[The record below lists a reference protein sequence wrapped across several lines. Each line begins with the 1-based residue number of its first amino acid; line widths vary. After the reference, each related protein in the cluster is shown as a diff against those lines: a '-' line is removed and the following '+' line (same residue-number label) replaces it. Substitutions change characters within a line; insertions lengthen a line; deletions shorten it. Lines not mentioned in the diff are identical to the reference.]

1 MLLSTP
7 PTWAIALTFWLHMLA
22 TVAWLGGLA
31 AIAIL
36 VLPAAKLT
44 LKPPEQLAFINA
56 MQRRLEPLAWFSL
69 SLLVATGLFQMSVN
83 PHYDGFL
90 STSGQWSL
98 ALLTKHGLVILMIV
112 VSAIQTW
119 EVLPAI
125 RRGLMRIEKGQADEA
140 EVKRLQKREN
150 LLLRLNI
157 GLSILILAATAF
169 ARAS

>member
-1 MLLSTP
+1 
-7 PTWAIALTFWLHMLA
+7 MLA

-36 VLPAAKLT
+36 VLPTAKRT
-44 LKPPEQLAFINA
+44 LKPADQLAFIEA

-69 SLLVATGLFQMSVN
+69 AILTVTGMFQISVN
-83 PHYDGFL
+83 PHYNGFL
-90 STSGQWSL
+90 STSGGWSL
-98 ALLTKHGLVILMIV
+98 AILTKHIMVILMVV

-140 EVKRLQKREN
+140 EVKRLQKRET

>member
-1 MLLSTP
+1 MLETP
-7 PTWAIALTFWLHMLA
+7 PIWAIALVYWLHMLA

-36 VLPAAKLT
+36 VLPTAKRV
-44 LKPPEQLAFINA
+44 LKPADQLAFIDGI
-56 MQRRLEPLAWFSL
+56 QRRLEPLAWFSL
-69 SLLVATGLFQMSVN
+69 AILIVTGLFQLSIN
-83 PHYDGFL
+83 PHYNGFL

-98 ALLTKHGLVILMIV
+98 AILTKHTLIILMIV

-125 RRGLMRIEKGQADEA
+125 RRGLIRIEKGGVDEA
-140 EVKRLQKREN
+140 EVKRLQKRET

-157 GLSILILAATAF
+157 VLSVLILAATAF

>member
-1 MLLSTP
+1 V
-7 PTWAIALTFWLHMLA
+7 ALVFWLHMLA

-36 VLPAAKLT
+36 VLPAARRV
-44 LKPPEQLAFINA
+44 LKPADQLAFIEGI
-56 MQRRLEPLAWFSL
+56 QKRLEPLAWFCL
-69 SLLVATGLFQMSVN
+69 SILIVTGLFQLSVN

-90 STSGQWSL
+90 STTSGWAQAIL
-98 ALLTKHGLVILMIV
+98 VKHSLVILMIV

-125 RRGLMRIEKGQADEA
+125 RRGLVRIQRGQATEA
-140 EVKRLQKREN
+140 EVERLQKRETF
-150 LLLRLNI
+150 LLRLNI
-157 GLSILILAATAF
+157 LLSILILAATAF

>member
-1 MLLSTP
+1 MLETP
-7 PTWAIALTFWLHMLA
+7 PSWALALVFWLHMLA

-44 LKPPEQLAFINA
+44 LKPAEQLAFISA
-56 MQRRLEPLAWFSL
+56 IQRRLEPLAWFCL
-69 SLLVATGLFQMSVN
+69 SLLIVTGLFQMSVN
-83 PHYDGFL
+83 PHYNGFL

-98 ALLTKHGLVILMIV
+98 AILTKHMLVVVMVV
-112 VSAIQTW
+112 VSAMQTW

-125 RRGLMRIEKGQADEA
+125 RRGLMRIEKGQASEE
-140 EVKRLQKREN
+140 EVERLQKRET

>member
-1 MLLSTP
+1 MLETP
-7 PTWAIALTFWLHMLA
+7 PTWAIALVFWLHMLA

-36 VLPAAKLT
+36 VLPTAKRV
-44 LKPPEQLAFINA
+44 LKSTDQLAFIEA
-56 MQRRLEPLAWFSL
+56 MQKRLEPLAWFSL
-69 SLLVATGLFQMSVN
+69 AILIVTGMFQLSVN

-90 STSGQWSL
+90 STSGGWSQ
-98 ALLTKHGLVILMIV
+98 AILTKHIFVILMIV

-125 RRGLMRIEKGQADEA
+125 HRGLMRIEKGLADEV
-140 EVKRLQKREN
+140 EIERLQRRET

>member
-1 MLLSTP
+1 MLETP
-7 PTWAIALTFWLHMLA
+7 PTWAVALVFWLHMLA
-22 TVAWLGGLA
+22 TVTWLGGLA

-36 VLPAAKLT
+36 VLPAARRVLE
-44 LKPPEQLAFINA
+44 PADQLALIDGI
-56 MQRRLEPLAWFSL
+56 QRRLEPVAWFCL
-69 SLLVATGLFQMSVN
+69 ATLIVTGLFQLSVN

-98 ALLTKHGLVILMIV
+98 AILTKHTLVVIMIV

-125 RRGLMRIEKGQADEA
+125 RRGLVRLEKGLMDDK
-140 EVKRLQKREN
+140 EVKRLQKREI

>member
-1 MLLSTP
+1 MLETP
-7 PTWAIALTFWLHMLA
+7 PTWAIALVFWLHMLA

-36 VLPAAKLT
+36 VLPAAKRV
-44 LKPPEQLAFINA
+44 LKPADQLAFIEGI
-56 MQRRLEPLAWFSL
+56 QRRLEPLAWFSL
-69 SLLVATGLFQMSVN
+69 AILIVTGLFQLSVN
-83 PHYDGFL
+83 PHYNGFL

-98 ALLTKHGLVILMIV
+98 AILTKHTLVILMIV

-125 RRGLMRIEKGQADEA
+125 RRGLMRIEKGGADEA
-140 EVKRLQKREN
+140 EVKRLQKRETR
-150 LLLRLNI
+150 LLRLNI
-157 GLSILILAATAF
+157 ALSILILAATAF

>member
-1 MLLSTP
+1 MLETP
-7 PTWAIALTFWLHMLA
+7 PTWAVALVFWLHMLA
-22 TVAWLGGLA
+22 TVTWLGGLA
-31 AIAIL
+31 SIAIF
-36 VLPAAKLT
+36 VLPAARRVLE
-44 LKPPEQLAFINA
+44 PADQLALIDGI
-56 MQRRLEPLAWFSL
+56 QRRLEPVAWFCL
-69 SLLVATGLFQMSVN
+69 ATLIVTGLFQLSVN

-98 ALLTKHGLVILMIV
+98 AILTKHTLVVIMIV

-125 RRGLMRIEKGQADEA
+125 RRGLVRLEKGLMDDK
-140 EVKRLQKREN
+140 EVKRLQKREI

>member
-1 MLLSTP
+1 MLETP
-7 PTWAIALTFWLHMLA
+7 PTWAVALVFWLHMLA
-22 TVAWLGGLA
+22 SVTWLGGLA

-36 VLPAAKLT
+36 VLPAAKRV
-44 LKPPEQLAFINA
+44 LKPADQLAFIEGI
-56 MQRRLEPLAWFSL
+56 QRRLEPLAWFCL
-69 SLLVATGLFQMSVN
+69 AILIVTGLFQLSVN

-90 STSGQWSL
+90 STTGQWSL
-98 ALLTKHGLVILMIV
+98 AILTKHTLVVIMIV

-125 RRGLMRIEKGQADEA
+125 RRGLLRIEKGHATQA
-140 EVKRLQKREN
+140 EVTRLQKRET

>member
-1 MLLSTP
+1 MLETP
-7 PTWAIALTFWLHMLA
+7 PTWAIALVFWLHMLA

-36 VLPAAKLT
+36 VLPAAKRV
-44 LKPPEQLAFINA
+44 LKPVDQLAFIEA
-56 MQRRLEPLAWFSL
+56 IQKRLEPLAWFSL
-69 SLLVATGLFQMSVN
+69 AILIATGLFQLSVN

-98 ALLTKHGLVILMIV
+98 AILSKHTLVVLMIV

-125 RRGLMRIEKGQADEA
+125 RRGLMRIEKGGVDED
-140 EVKRLQKREN
+140 EVRRLQKREN

>member
-1 MLLSTP
+1 MLETP
-7 PTWAIALTFWLHMLA
+7 PTWAIALVFWLHMLA
-22 TVAWLGGLA
+22 TVTWLGGLA

-36 VLPAAKLT
+36 VLPAAKRT
-44 LKPPEQLAFINA
+44 LKPADQLAFIEA

-69 SLLVATGLFQMSVN
+69 AILIVTGLFQLSIS

-98 ALLTKHGLVILMIV
+98 AILTKHIFVVLMIV
-112 VSAIQTW
+112 VSALQTW

-125 RRGLMRIEKGQADEA
+125 RRGLMRIERGQADEA
-140 EVKRLQKREN
+140 EVEQLQKRETM
-150 LLLRLNI
+150 LLRLNI

>member
-1 MLLSTP
+1 MLETP
-7 PTWAIALTFWLHMLA
+7 PTWAIALVFWLHMLA
-22 TVAWLGGLA
+22 TVIWLGGLA

-36 VLPAAKLT
+36 VLPAAKRV
-44 LKPPEQLAFINA
+44 LKPADQLAFIEGI
-56 MQRRLEPLAWFSL
+56 QKRLEPLAWFSL
-69 SLLVATGLFQMSVN
+69 ATLVATGLFQLSVN

-90 STSGQWSL
+90 STTGQWSL
-98 ALLTKHGLVILMIV
+98 AILTKHIMVIVMIV

-125 RRGLMRIEKGQADEA
+125 RRGLMRVEKGQADEV
-140 EVKRLQKREN
+140 EMEHLQKRET
-150 LLLRLNI
+150 LLLQLNI

>member
-1 MLLSTP
+1 MLETP
-7 PTWAIALTFWLHMLA
+7 PTWAIALVFWLHLLA
-22 TVAWLGGLA
+22 TVTWLGGLA

-36 VLPAAKLT
+36 VLPAAKRV
-44 LKPPEQLAFINA
+44 LKPADQLAFIERI
-56 MQRRLEPLAWFSL
+56 QRRLEPLAWFSL
-69 SLLVATGLFQMSVN
+69 AILVATGLFQLSIN

-98 ALLTKHGLVILMIV
+98 AILTKHTLVIFMIV
-112 VSAIQTW
+112 ISAIQTW

-125 RRGLMRIEKGQADEA
+125 RRGLMRIEKGKADEA
-140 EVKRLQKREN
+140 EVKRLQKRET

-157 GLSILILAATAF
+157 ALSILILAATAF